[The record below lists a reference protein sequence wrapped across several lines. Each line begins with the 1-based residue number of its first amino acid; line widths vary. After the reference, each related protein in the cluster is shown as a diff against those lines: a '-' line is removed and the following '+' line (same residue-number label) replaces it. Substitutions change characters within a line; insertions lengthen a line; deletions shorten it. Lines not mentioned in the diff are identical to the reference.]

1 VTADKAAGVVRVCYE
16 SGEEEELELIGAKYE
31 WVEDAGV
38 INGSKKNAKRAVR
51 VCPLSAPSLSFS

>member
-1 VTADKAAGVVRVCYE
+1 VRVCYE

-31 WVEDAGV
+31 WVEDAGG
-38 INGSKKNAKRAVR
+38 IKGSKKNAKRAVR